1 MEGPSETN
9 ARADPRRW
17 AVWTLA
23 VFAVVLLVI
32 ALITAIGQDSDKGS
46 AASSD
51 GPTAEQGPKQTF
63 DLARRVDGDKTALG
77 DADAPV
83 VLVEFAD
90 YRCPYCAVFA
100 RETMPQLIKD
110 YVEAGKLRYEWRD
123 LPIFGQASVDAAVA
137 ARAAGEQDLF
147 WEYHNALFAAAPEKG
162 HLSIDRQKILDF
174 AAKIGVPDM
183 AKFKQDLTNPDLVAA
198 VQHDADEGT
207 SLGASSTPVF
217 VVNDSPIVGAQ
228 PLSVFQ
234 KTIEAELADATE

>member
-1 MEGPSETN
+1 MGGPSQPG

-17 AVWTLA
+17 VVWTLA
-23 VFAVVLLVI
+23 AFAVVLLAL

-46 AASSD
+46 ATSSD
-51 GPTAEQGPKQTF
+51 GPAADQGTGQKF
-63 DLARRVDGDKTALG
+63 DLARRVDGDITALG
-77 DADAPV
+77 DVDAPV
-83 VLVEFAD
+83 VMVEFAD
-90 YRCPYCAVFA
+90 YRCPFCAVFA

-162 HLSIDRQKILDF
+162 HLSVDRQKILEF
-174 AAKIGVPDM
+174 AANVGVPDL
-183 AKFKQDLTNPDLVAA
+183 AKFEQDLTDPDLAAA

-234 KTIEAELADATE
+234 KTIEAELADAAE